1 MTNFAP
7 MKIHTL
13 DLGFLNIE
21 NAIAAFVVEGPGGLA
36 LVETGPAST
45 LSHLEAALK
54 TKGWQIADFQH
65 VFLSHIH
72 FDHAGAAWAFAEKGA
87 KIYIHPKG
95 LPHLAAP
102 EKLYNSARMIYG
114 ERMDTLWGPM
124 RPIPESQLYAPSHGE
139 AIEVCG
145 LQFTA
150 WHTPG
155 HATHHSVWTV
165 NDARQTMDGE
175 SVLFTG
181 DVAGVKI
188 GDGPVVPP
196 CPPPDINVEDWQA
209 SIQLMRDLPV
219 ETLFLTH
226 FGKITEKNAHLDALE
241 QRLLTWAAWMK
252 PYAEQQTPPE
262 TVVPLFE
269 RYTAEELAAAGM
281 DEAGL
286 RRYEAANPAFMS
298 VAGLLRYW
306 RKKV

>member
-1 MTNFAP
+1 

-13 DLGFLNIE
+13 DIGFQNIE
-21 NAIAAFVVEGPGGLA
+21 NAIAVFVVEGPDGLA

-45 LSHLEAALK
+45 LPHLEAALGQSDWK
-54 TKGWQIADFQH
+54 VKDFQH

-72 FDHAGAAWAFAEKGA
+72 FDHAGAAWVFAEKGA
-87 KIYIHPKG
+87 KIYVHPKG

-102 EKLYNSARMIYG
+102 ERLYNSARMIYG
-114 ERMDTLWGPM
+114 EQMDELWGPM
-124 RPIPESQLYAPSHGE
+124 HPIPEARLYAPAHGE
-139 AIEVCG
+139 VIEAAG
-145 LQFTA
+145 LTFTA

-155 HATHHSVWTV
+155 HAVHHIAWMVEEKAKSNVQK
-165 NDARQTMDGE
+165 AI
-175 SVLFTG
+175 LFTG

-188 GDGPVVPP
+188 GDGLVAPP

-209 SIQLMRDLPV
+209 SIQLMRELPV

-226 FGKITEKNAHLDALE
+226 FGKITDKKSHLDALE
-241 QRLLTWAAWMK
+241 QRLLDWADWMK
-252 PYAEQQTPPE
+252 PYAEQQIPSE
-262 TVVPLFE
+262 EVVPLFE
-269 RYTAEELAAAGM
+269 AFVARELSATGM
-281 DEAGL
+281 DAAGL